1 MNKEKVLTYTYNCTG
16 LQHNKTDSYHSRQK
30 LILLDPP
37 IKIDGIV
44 YNSLSRF
51 PRTFSPLT
59 PTYLS

>member
-1 MNKEKVLTYTYNCTG
+1 MNKKKLLTYTCNCTG
-16 LQHNKTDSYHSRQK
+16 LQHNDTDSYHSRRTFN
-30 LILLDPP
+30 LDPP